1 MKSKTYVGAETV
13 GHEFKLAIG
22 RYKRDSSV
30 VLKTRQ
36 TDTLVEFCVFQ
47 LDRLALSSYNVS
59 QIMSDSL
66 HNNKVRLIALLIKI

>member
-47 LDRLALSSYNVS
+47 LDRLALSSWNFVS
-59 QIMSDSL
+59 SNSTD
-66 HNNKVRLIALLIKI
+66 LLFPPTMFHKS